1 MSAEPMEPRPGIVAG
16 IDLGKLRE
24 VVPRDLALRFA
35 FGAGI
40 SIIAGLAG
48 LLVSSRFGG
57 MFLAFPAILP
67 ATLTLLEKT
76 QKNEAGSA
84 ALRSVLT
91 APAAAVGPR
100 TVRARTTVAAI
111 RFTHLLR
118 RTGPRPSQRFTGLTA
133 PIAARPCSRRTA
145 P

>member
-1 MSAEPMEPRPGIVAG
+1 MNDTLTLAVKALNGGVFVVLFGIVGG

-67 ATLTLLEKT
+67 ATLTLLEEKDGT
-76 QKNEAGSA
+76 EHAVHDVRGA
-84 ALRSVLT
+84 AL
-91 APAAAVGPR
+91 G
-100 TVRARTTVAAI
+100 AI
-111 RFTHLLR
+111 
-118 RTGPRPSQRFTGLTA
+118 
-133 PIAARPCSRRTA
+133 
-145 P
+145 